1 MLKFSP
7 IMLKIMLTLLHC
19 AQHYAHL
26 QCKKGY
32 YQTVAY
38 KFKGNGE
45 GTSPLQVNSCSLGK

>member
-1 MLKFSP
+1 MAALLKFSP

-26 QCKKGY
+26 QCKKSF

-38 KFKGNGE
+38 I
-45 GTSPLQVNSCSLGK
+45 GTDRDPPIMPFI